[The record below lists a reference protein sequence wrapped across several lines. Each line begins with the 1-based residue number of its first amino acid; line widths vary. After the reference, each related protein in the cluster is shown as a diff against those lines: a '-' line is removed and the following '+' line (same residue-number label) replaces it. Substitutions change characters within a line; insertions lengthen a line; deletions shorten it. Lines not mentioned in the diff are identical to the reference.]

1 LHEHETQETTAAQ
14 WFLERTPKWAVQYHA
29 GVFWFVQYKK
39 EKPMSESMTQDE
51 FCAEE
56 HISRPT
62 AQRYRREGTG
72 PAFYRLPGGGVRYL
86 RRDVESWRAAR
97 RFEAA

>member
-1 LHEHETQETTAAQ
+1 MAEA
-14 WFLERTPKWAVQYHA
+14 
-29 GVFWFVQYKK
+29 
-39 EKPMSESMTQDE
+39 MTQDD

-56 HISRPT
+56 RISRPT

-86 RRDVESWRAAR
+86 RSDVERWRNAR
-97 RFEAA
+97 RMSA

>member
-1 LHEHETQETTAAQ
+1 
-14 WFLERTPKWAVQYHA
+14 
-29 GVFWFVQYKK
+29 
-39 EKPMSESMTQDE
+39 MSESMTQDE